1 MTDWTDPGFIDRAH
15 AWIGSQVTVT
25 SAIEQ
30 PHVQWWSTAM
40 RVPTV
45 AGVMWFKAVA
55 DEGLHEVPL
64 TALLAHLYP
73 DDVPE
78 LIATDVERGWMLMR
92 DGGERLRESGEGVAD
107 WEVVLPRYAEMQLSA
122 APLVDRLLDMGVPDE
137 RLTSLPERVERLLT
151 DEPFLMLDQPDGL
164 TTDER
169 VRLEAQIPEVAAM
182 CVELAGIGIPE
193 TIQHD
198 DLHGG
203 AILVREGHYRVFD
216 WGDACVSHP
225 FHTLT
230 VLLRATA
237 WKWAFTPGGPE
248 MRRMRDAYLE
258 PFARFGSRDELV
270 AAADLAYRTGTLA
283 RSLSWYRALAA
294 RPPAARSEDLDSIAY
309 GLQRFLEHGP
319 IGSWRWDQTR

>member
-1 MTDWTDPGFIDRAH
+1 
-15 AWIGSQVTVT
+15 
-25 SAIEQ
+25 
-30 PHVQWWSTAM
+30 
-40 RVPTV
+40 
-45 AGVMWFKAVA
+45 
-55 DEGLHEVPL
+55 
-64 TALLAHLYP
+64 
-73 DDVPE
+73 
-78 LIATDVERGWMLMR
+78 
-92 DGGERLRESGEGVAD
+92 
-107 WEVVLPRYAEMQLSA
+107 
-122 APLVDRLLDMGVPDE
+122 MGVPDE
-137 RLTSLPERVERLLT
+137 RLASLPERVERLLT

-237 WKWAFTPGGPE
+237 WKWAFAPGGPE

-258 PFARFGSRDELV
+258 PFARFGIARRARCGRGPRLPHRH
-270 AAADLAYRTGTLA
+270 AGTLTVVVP
-283 RSLSWYRALAA
+283 RAGC
-294 RPPAARSEDLDSIAY
+294 PASRGTE
-309 GLQRFLEHGP
+309 
-319 IGSWRWDQTR
+319 